1 MLREESLHSSEII
14 EKSRVEEDG
23 DNSESDFDYSLQ
35 RDNMMRLQIQE
46 NQKFGMMR
54 KQSVEQPYSNEGS
67 FKIV

>member
-54 KQSVEQPYSNEGS
+54 KQSVD
-67 FKIV
+67 